1 MTDGVADPDDSTVS
15 WREFMYE
22 ATQRLH
28 RMGFETAEIDAR
40 RIVERA
46 AGIEPADLHQS
57 IDQPATRMAAARF
70 DALVARRERGEP
82 LQYVIG
88 QWGFRTL
95 DLHVDERVLIPR
107 PETEIVAGLAIAEV
121 EQHSAPDRE
130 VLIADLGTGSG
141 AIALAVAV
149 ECPRARVYATDRSV
163 AALNVAR
170 ANLAGLGR
178 AATRV
183 TIHEGS
189 WFDALSETIRGSL
202 DVVVANPPY
211 VADDESLPD
220 EVANWEPSSAL
231 RAGPRGTEDIESLI
245 DEVGD
250 WLRPDGVFIVELAPH
265 QAESM
270 ADRAGDLGFETTI
283 RADLSGR
290 DRALVVRR

>member
-1 MTDGVADPDDSTVS
+1 MTDGVVDPDDSTVS
-15 WREFMYE
+15 WREFMNE
-22 ATQRLH
+22 ATRRLH
-28 RMGFETAEIDAR
+28 RMGFENAEVDAR

-46 AGIEPADLHQS
+46 AGFEPAELHQS

-121 EQHSAPDRE
+121 EQRSAPDRE

-141 AIALAVAV
+141 AIALAVAA

-163 AALNVAR
+163 AALTVAR

-189 WFDALSETIRGSL
+189 WFDALSEAIRGSL

-220 EVANWEPSSAL
+220 EIANWEPSSAL

-245 DEVGD
+245 DEVGE